1 MEGILLTQLRL
12 CDLFEKLALHVA
24 DSLRESIRELLKIL
38 FVKEEF
44 VLFVLLLSHALALG
58 DRDIKVFFRLRR
70 LHVKEVRAL
79 ASTNP
84 TSEDLFFVTV
94 LQGAFSFGT
103 LLVPSKVS

>member
-1 MEGILLTQLRL
+1 MERILLTQLRL
-12 CDLFEKLALHVA
+12 CDLFEKLTLHVA

-44 VLFVLLLSHALALG
+44 VLLVLLLSHTLALSDG
-58 DRDIKVFFRLRR
+58 DVKIFLRLRCF
-70 LHVKEVRAL
+70 HVEEIRAF

-94 LQGAFSFGT
+94 LQGASSFET
-103 LLVPSKVS
+103 